1 MTLLTDASVR
11 RSLDRLQAVPEYQ
24 VKLVMAN
31 LEEPEGHALYNQ
43 CMDFT
48 TKPEGKAPAAH
59 TSMTN
64 VTNLPSPL
72 SAIHK
77 CSEALC
83 RLYQFLHNNGEY
95 AMQPTK
101 EDGDCFYGAWRRGT
115 DFKAEVA
122 DIHLRRT
129 IIKIMSRYHKFF
141 YDTFHYAVAQQYGLF
156 RYPEDELQQKITD
169 GTISASDLKD
179 QRMPGPFTW
188 HEFLAFLLTPSTY
201 ADDII
206 ICIVSM
212 IWQMKITVLK
222 AQDLSERRF
231 RHRCILSKAELFLI
245 HCEETDHFVSVG
257 KGF

>member
-1 MTLLTDASVR
+1 MTLLNYKSVC
-11 RSLDRLQAVPEYQ
+11 RSLDKLKAVPEYQ
-24 VKLVMAN
+24 VKLVMAD
-31 LEEPEGHALYNQ
+31 LQEPEGHALYNQ

-72 SAIHK
+72 SALK
-77 CSEALC
+77 GNTLC
-83 RLYQFLHNNGEY
+83 RLYQFLHNNGGY

-101 EDGDCFYGAWRRGT
+101 EDGDCFYGTWRRGT

-122 DIHLRRT
+122 DIHLRRA
-129 IIKIMSRYHKFF
+129 IIKIMSRHHKFL
-141 YDTFHYAVAQQYGLF
+141 YETFHYGVSQQYGLY
-156 RYPEDELQQKITD
+156 RYPEEELQEMITA

-188 HEFLAFLLTPSTY
+188 HEYLIFHLTPSTY

-206 ICIVSM
+206 IYIVSM

-231 RHRCILSKAELFLI
+231 RHKSRLSKAELLLI
-245 HCEETDHFVSVG
+245 HCEETDHFVSTG
-257 KGF
+257 KGL